1 MNPSN
6 YFSLGQLDAPSA
18 LFASLG
24 IGLLFGFWL
33 ERAGFGS
40 SRKLTS
46 IFYFRDWAV
55 LKVMFTAMA
64 VCGVGI
70 QALASY
76 GLVDTSQLYVPDTMV
91 AAQAIGG
98 VMFGTGFVVG
108 GWCPGTAAAA
118 LGSGKIDA
126 LVFLVGA
133 MAGSLLFAWVAPAFE
148 GVQQTGALGA
158 CDIPQSI
165 GIEPMTGALGLLAVA
180 LMAFVM
186 AHKVE
191 AHMRRIPEGG
201 DVPRDQP

>member
-6 YFSLGQLDAPSA
+6 YFSIGELDAPAA

-40 SRKLTS
+40 SKKLTS

-70 QALASY
+70 QALASF

-98 VMFGTGFVVG
+98 VMFGAGFVVG

-118 LGSGKIDA
+118 LGSGRIDA

-133 MAGSLLFAWVAPAFE
+133 MAGSLVFAWIAPIFE
-148 GVQQTGALGA
+148 GVSQTGAMGA
-158 CDIPQSI
+158 CSIPQAV

-191 AHMRRIPEGG
+191 AHMRRLPEGG
-201 DVPRDQP
+201 DVRRDQQ

>member
-91 AAQAIGG
+91 LAQALGG

-108 GWCPGTAAAA
+108 GWCPGTAAVA

-126 LVFLVGA
+126 LVFLLGA
-133 MAGSLLFAWVAPAFE
+133 MAGSLAFAWIAPAFE
-148 GVQQTGALGA
+148 GVQQTGALGT

-191 AHMRRIPEGG
+191 AYMRRIPEGG
-201 DVPRDQP
+201 DVPRNQP